1 MHLYLRE
8 SPRALLLVTTPED
21 ERLGSPSRGLIFRAS
36 EKKTSG
42 QAIVEF
48 LPKGEIDLDSVVRL
62 TNRSVHGCLGLL
74 NVANGKPITVCLDIA
89 LTCFQQRV

>member
-8 SPRALLLVTTPED
+8 TPRALLLVTTPED
-21 ERLGSPSRGLIFRAS
+21 ERLGSPSRGLVFQAS
-36 EKKTSG
+36 EKRTSG

-48 LPKGEIDLDSVVRL
+48 LPKAEIDLDGVVRL

-74 NVANGKPITVCLDIA
+74 NVANGRPVTVFFGIA
-89 LTCFQQRV
+89 L